1 MAGPV
6 TITTITRTPR
16 AIVMGTVTEPT
27 EAARRALSEREHR
40 RCCVCGPEAEGGWH
54 VRFETAA
61 DGAVRAD
68 WRSRPGDQSYAG
80 VLHGGVIATL
90 LDAAMVQALF
100 ARGVTART
108 AELRVR
114 YRRPVRAGAAV
125 RVSARLRRRFGA
137 LYVVA
142 AELRQDEA
150 LCVTAEGRFMAAAG
164 AS

>member
-1 MAGPV
+1 MG
-6 TITTITRTPR
+6 
-16 AIVMGTVTEPT
+16 IVMEPA
-27 EAARRALSEREHR
+27 EAVRRTLSEREHR
-40 RCCVCGPEAEGGWH
+40 HCCVCGPEAEGGLH

-80 VLHGGVIATL
+80 VLHGGLIATL
-90 LDAAMVQALF
+90 LDAAMVHALF
-100 ARGVTART
+100 ARAVAAWTAD
-108 AELRVR
+108 LHVR

-142 AELRQDEA
+142 AELRQDET
-150 LCVTAEGRFMAAAG
+150 LCVTAEGRFMAVAG